1 MKDLAGRTL
10 RDQMD
15 ELSSAEDFFLFF
27 LLPYDEQVLNVC
39 RLHILRRMG
48 QYLART
54 DFGTMTDDEIFLHAR
69 MQLKTAYL
77 DFVTSS
83 PVEEKVFKVFK
94 DKAREKAGFHVGLS
108 ELRFA
113 AE

>member
-1 MKDLAGRTL
+1 MKDLTGRTL
-10 RDQMD
+10 REQLDQ
-15 ELSSAEDFFLFF
+15 LSAAEDFFLFF
-27 LLPYDEQVLNVC
+27 LLPYEQSVLNVC
-39 RLHILRRMG
+39 RLHIMRRMG

-54 DFGTMTDDEIFLHAR
+54 DFGAMTDDEIFLHAR
-69 MQLKTAYL
+69 LQLKQAYL
-77 DFVTSS
+77 DFVASS

-108 ELRFA
+108 DLTFA